1 MATLSLILLCG
12 TRRGRGRGA
21 EPVVRSLSGFVPASV
36 NGLIRDA
43 VLAGPPRSDLSFI
56 ADHAGCAFVE
66 AEMEVDALRQALA
79 LARGTDFLILHAGHV
94 PEIGSIEAIGDLVAS
109 GQSAERGWLLRAAPD
124 KPAERFFP
132 ALAPAVGLLA
142 SRELCAGMKAPT
154 FANLLKA
161 TRARSAPS
169 LRLRRIL

>member
-1 MATLSLILLCG
+1 LASLTLILLCG
-12 TRRGRGRGA
+12 TRLARGSGA

-43 VLAGPPRSDLSFI
+43 ILAGPPQDDLSFI
-56 ADHAGCAFVE
+56 ADHAGCAFAE
-66 AEMEVDALRQALA
+66 AKTEVDTLSEALA
-79 LARGTDFLILHAGHV
+79 LARGSDFLILHAGHV
-94 PEIGSIEAIGDLVAS
+94 PRTGLIEAIDDLVAS
-109 GQSAERGWLLRAAPD
+109 GQSAERGWLLRATSD
-124 KPAERFFP
+124 KLSERFFP

-142 SRELCAGMKAPT
+142 ARELCINVKAPT
-154 FANLLKA
+154 FAKLLKA

>member
-12 TRRGRGRGA
+12 TRRALGSGA
-21 EPVVRSLSGFVPASV
+21 EPVVRSLSGFVAASV

-66 AEMEVDALRQALA
+66 AEIEADALGQALT
-79 LARGTDFLILHAGHV
+79 LARGSDFLILHAGHG
-94 PEIGSIEAIGDLVAS
+94 PEIGSIEAIGDLAAS
-109 GQSAERGWLLRAAPD
+109 GQLAQRGWLLRAAPD
-124 KPAERFFP
+124 RAAERFFP
-132 ALAPAVGLLA
+132 GLAPAIGLLA
-142 SRELCAGMKAPT
+142 SRELCAGVKPPT
-154 FANLLKA
+154 FTNLLKA
-161 TRARSAPS
+161 TRARSAPR